1 MSNLD
6 NPKGRLSP
14 EEIADL
20 EVLVQY
26 SLPEDTRLALENN
39 FPPEQL
45 QNWDQVQE
53 GLRTGWLNLHELR
66 SKNSG
71 ELRSARLM
79 VVYPARMRN
88 EVSFILV
95 AWVVTPDSAAKTAVD
110 SAASADA
117 AVNAEAAG
125 DAEATSVSPG
135 HHLSH
140 GQGKGK
146 GYGSYL
152 RTLSYD
158 ITKSHNP
165 HAIGLVAE
173 RESPVNATSASDQT
187 VKRAS
192 WMKRIGLLRIDDLT
206 YEIPPLMTVEERED
220 SYVPVSGRKKAFKAA
235 DLLLSRFDGQRIVDG
250 KIVYSIVERI
260 YESGYSIKPDDPYL
274 SERLSQI
281 EQSKIYN
288 LVEN

>member
-26 SLPEDTRLALENN
+26 SLPDDTRLALENN

-66 SKNSG
+66 SKISG

-95 AWVVTPDSAAKTAVD
+95 AWVVTPDSTAKAAVE
-110 SAASADA
+110 SESVASADA
-117 AVNAEAAG
+117 AVS
-125 DAEATSVSPG
+125 SV
-135 HHLSH
+135 

-173 RESPVNATSASDQT
+173 RESPVNATSATDQT

-192 WMKRIGLLRIDDLT
+192 WMKRIGLLRIDELT

-220 SYVPVSGRKKAFKAA
+220 TYVPVSGRKKAFKAA
-235 DLLLSRFDGQRIVDG
+235 DLLLSRFDGQRTVDG

-260 YESGYSIKPDDPYL
+260 YESGYSIKSDDPYL
-274 SERLSQI
+274 VERLSQI
-281 EQSKIYN
+281 EQNKTYN

>member
-66 SKNSG
+66 SKSSG

-95 AWVVTPDSAAKTAVD
+95 AWVVTPDSTPKAAVEGE
-110 SAASADA
+110 SVASADT
-117 AVNAEAAG
+117 AVNAEGAG
-125 DAEATSVSPG
+125 DAAATSVCQGQSQ
-135 HHLSH
+135 

-173 RESPVNATSASDQT
+173 RESPVNATSATDQT

-192 WMKRIGLLRIDDLT
+192 WMKRIGLLRIDELT
-206 YEIPPLMTVEERED
+206 YEIPPLMTAEERED
-220 SYVPVSGRKKAFKAA
+220 SYVPVSGRRKAFKAA

-260 YESGYSIKPDDPYL
+260 YESGYSIKSDDPYL
-274 SERLSQI
+274 VERLSQI
-281 EQSKIYN
+281 EQNKTYN

>member
-26 SLPEDTRLALENN
+26 SLPDDTRLALENY

-66 SKNSG
+66 SKISG
-71 ELRSARLM
+71 EPRSARLM

-88 EVSFILV
+88 EVSSILV
-95 AWVVTPDSAAKTAVD
+95 AWVVTPDSTAKAAVE
-110 SAASADA
+110 SESVASADA
-117 AVNAEAAG
+117 AVS
-125 DAEATSVSPG
+125 SV
-135 HHLSH
+135 

-173 RESPVNATSASDQT
+173 RESPVNATSATDQT

-192 WMKRIGLLRIDDLT
+192 WMKRIGLLRIDELT

-220 SYVPVSGRKKAFKAA
+220 TYVPVSGRKKAFKAA
-235 DLLLSRFDGQRIVDG
+235 DLLLSRFDGQRTVDG

-260 YESGYSIKPDDPYL
+260 YESGYSIKSDDPYL
-274 SERLSQI
+274 VERLSQI
-281 EQSKIYN
+281 EQNKTYN

>member
-1 MSNLD
+1 MSNLE
-6 NPKGRLSP
+6 NPKARLSA

-20 EVLVQY
+20 DVLVQY
-26 SLPEDTRLALENN
+26 ALPDDTRLALENN

-66 SKNSG
+66 SRQSG

-95 AWVVTPDSAAKTAVD
+95 AWVVTPDSSAKAP
-110 SAASADA
+110 
-117 AVNAEAAG
+117 AEAA
-125 DAEATSVSPG
+125 SV
-135 HHLSH
+135 

-173 RESPVNATSASDQT
+173 RESPVNAASANDQT

-192 WMKRIGLLRIDDLT
+192 WMKRIGLLRIDELN
-206 YEIPPLMTVEERED
+206 YEIPPLMSVDERD
-220 SYVPVSGRKKAFKAA
+220 ANYVPVSERKKAFKQA

-250 KIVYSIVERI
+250 KIVYSMVERI
-260 YESGYSIKPDDPYL
+260 YESGYSIKFDDPYL

-281 EQSKIYN
+281 EQNKIYN

>member
-20 EVLVQY
+20 EVQVQY
-26 SLPEDTRLALENN
+26 SLPDDTRLALENN

-45 QNWDQVQE
+45 QSWDQVQE

-66 SKNSG
+66 SKSTG

-79 VVYPARMRN
+79 VVYPARKRN

-95 AWVVTPDSAAKTAVD
+95 AWVVTPDSPNRADGGVCGD
-110 SAASADA
+110 SGAS
-117 AVNAEAAG
+117 
-125 DAEATSVSPG
+125 
-135 HHLSH
+135 LS
-140 GQGKGK
+140 QGKGK

-173 RESPVNATSASDQT
+173 RESPVNATSATDQT

-192 WMKRIGLLRIDDLT
+192 WMKRIGLLRIDELN
-206 YEIPPLMTVEERED
+206 YEIPPLMTVQERED
-220 SYVPVSGRKKAFKAA
+220 TYVPVAERRKAAKLA
-235 DLLLSRFDGQRIVDG
+235 DLLLSRFDGQRTVDG

-260 YESGYSIKPDDPYL
+260 YESGYSIREDDAYL
-274 SERLSQI
+274 LARLGLIDQN
-281 EQSKIYN
+281 KVYN

>member
-1 MSNLD
+1 
-6 NPKGRLSP
+6 
-14 EEIADL
+14 
-20 EVLVQY
+20 
-26 SLPEDTRLALENN
+26 
-39 FPPEQL
+39 
-45 QNWDQVQE
+45 
-53 GLRTGWLNLHELR
+53 
-66 SKNSG
+66 
-71 ELRSARLM
+71 M

-95 AWVVTPDSAAKTAVD
+95 AWVVTPDSVAKAAVD
-110 SAASADA
+110 SAACADA
-117 AVNAEAAG
+117 SLGPGAVG
-125 DAEATSVSPG
+125 DAVASAVG
-135 HHLSH
+135 H

-274 SERLSQI
+274 VERLSQI
-281 EQSKIYN
+281 EQNKIYN